1 LVVCT
6 KGTRSPT
13 RRYPGDAGDGVWSVE
28 PKPEYD
34 ELLGGYQ
41 PRQQDSGGREE
52 TQIPTARG
60 TGDMFG
66 ISITVLGELYYA
78 VYASQ
83 RKKENLAHLKAFQS
97 FLIGR

>member
-1 LVVCT
+1 
-6 KGTRSPT
+6 
-13 RRYPGDAGDGVWSVE
+13 
-28 PKPEYD
+28 
-34 ELLGGYQ
+34 
-41 PRQQDSGGREE
+41 
-52 TQIPTARG
+52 
-60 TGDMFG
+60 MFG